1 MRIPSRDLLPSDA
14 PVPLDRMIGRRGDVE
29 ELVLQLSGGTHR
41 IVAAPRRTGKS
52 SVCEAAVGVLRA
64 EGFYTVSVSLFKYTN
79 AATLAEAI
87 AQETLANRGAM
98 HKLIEKIRDT
108 GASVA
113 KGAALTLAMKTQ
125 ADLGDA
131 VELAIRPGHGARDPE
146 RALRMALELPQ
157 RIAEQDGKRLILF
170 IDELQEIA
178 DGGGAYGDPDGLM
191 RFMRE
196 TLHGSE
202 LVTALVAGS
211 MEHMMRDLFTNR
223 QRAFYGF
230 GGCMDL
236 TPILPGEWRTGLVER
251 FAEDNCQV
259 EDNALDRMIEL
270 GGLHPR
276 AIMLIAQQTHLA
288 SIEADTHTIDLGLAL
303 SGWQSALQA
312 ERARHVDAVDA
323 IRRMGRSGAVALRIA
338 GNLANGRPAYHGIES
353 QAASRALRRLQRSSI
368 VHRASETGRWE
379 IDDPL
384 LASYIRNE
392 IAT

>member
-1 MRIPSRDLLPSDA
+1 
-14 PVPLDRMIGRRGDVE
+14 MIGRRGDVDQ
-29 ELVLQLSGGTHR
+29 LVLQLSGGAHR
-41 IVAAPRRTGKS
+41 VVAAPRRTGKS

-64 EGFYTVSVSLFKYTN
+64 KGFYTVSVSLFKYTN

-87 AQETLANRGAM
+87 AQETLANRGPM
-98 HKLIEKIRDT
+98 HKLIEKVRKT
-108 GASVA
+108 GAVVA
-113 KGAALTLAMKTQ
+113 KGAALTLAMKAQ

-131 VELAIRPGHGARDPE
+131 VELAIRPGHSARDPE

-157 RIAEQDGKRLILF
+157 RIAERDGKHLVLF

-178 DGGGAYGDPDGLM
+178 DSGGAYGDPNGLM

-202 LVTALVAGS
+202 LVTALFAGS
-211 MEHMMRDLFTNR
+211 VEHMMRDLFSSR

-230 GGCMDL
+230 GGFMEL
-236 TPILPGEWRTGLVER
+236 TPILADEWRVGLQGR
-251 FAEDNCQV
+251 FAEDDCTVDENT
-259 EDNALDRMIEL
+259 LDRMIQL
-270 GGLHPR
+270 GELHPR

-288 SIEADTHTIDLGLAL
+288 SIEAETHTIDLGLAL
-303 SGWQSALQA
+303 SGWRGALQA

-338 GNLANGRPAYHGIES
+338 VNLANGLPAYHDMES
-353 QAASRALRRLQRSSI
+353 QAASRALRHLQRSSI
-368 VHRASETGRWE
+368 AHRAPQTGRWE

-384 LASYIRNE
+384 LATYIRNE

>member
-1 MRIPSRDLLPSDA
+1 
-14 PVPLDRMIGRRGDVE
+14 MIGRRGDVDR
-29 ELVLQLSGGTHR
+29 LVLQLSGGAHR
-41 IVAAPRRTGKS
+41 VLAAPRRTGKS
-52 SVCEAAVGVLRA
+52 SVCEAAVGVLRSKR
-64 EGFYTVSVSLFKYTN
+64 FYTVSVSLFKYTN

-87 AQETLANRGAM
+87 AQETLANRGPM
-98 HKLIEKIRDT
+98 HKLIEKIRDA
-108 GASVA
+108 GATVV

-131 VELAIRPGHGARDPE
+131 VELAIRPGYAARDPE

-157 RIAEQDGKRLILF
+157 RIAERDGKRLVLF

-178 DGGGAYGDPDGLM
+178 DSGGGYGDADGLM

-202 LVTALVAGS
+202 RVTALFAGS
-211 MEHMMRDLFTNR
+211 LEHMMRELFTNR

-230 GGCMDL
+230 GGFMEL
-236 TPILPGEWRTGLVER
+236 TPILAGEWRAGLIER
-251 FAEDNCQV
+251 FTEDDCAV
-259 EDNALDRMIEL
+259 EVQALDRIIEL

-276 AIMLIAQQTHLA
+276 AIMLIAQQAHLA
-288 SIEADTHTIDLGLAL
+288 SIEADIRRIDLGLAL
-303 SGWQSALQA
+303 SGWHNALQA

-323 IRRMGRSGAVALRIA
+323 IRRMGRSGVVALRIA
-338 GNLANGRPAYHGIES
+338 GNLANGRAAHHGVES
-353 QAASRALRRLQRSSI
+353 QTASRALRHLQRASI
-368 VHRASETGRWE
+368 VHRSGETGRWQ

-384 LASYIRNE
+384 LATYIREE

>member
-1 MRIPSRDLLPSDA
+1 MRIPSRDLFPSDA
-14 PVPLDRMIGRRGDVE
+14 PVPLDRMIGRRGDVDQ
-29 ELVLQLSGGTHR
+29 LVLQLSGGAHR
-41 IVAAPRRTGKS
+41 ILAAPRRTGKS
-52 SVCEAAVGVLRA
+52 SVCEAAIGVLRA
-64 EGFYTVSVSLFKYTN
+64 KHFYTVSVSLFKYTD

-87 AQETLANRGAM
+87 AQETLANRGPM
-98 HKLIEKIRDT
+98 HKLIEKIRET
-108 GASVA
+108 GAAVA
-113 KGAALTLAMKTQ
+113 KGAELALAMKTQ

-131 VELAIRPGHGARDPE
+131 VELAIHPGYSARDPE
-146 RALRMALELPQ
+146 QALRMALELPQ
-157 RIAEQDGKRLILF
+157 RIAERDGKRLILF

-178 DGGGAYGDPDGLM
+178 DSGGAYGDPDGLM
-191 RFMRE
+191 GFMRE

-202 LVTALVAGS
+202 LVTALFAGS

-230 GGCMDL
+230 GGFMEL
-236 TPILPGEWRTGLVER
+236 TPILAGEWRAGLLER
-251 FAEDNCQV
+251 FAEDDCTV
-259 EDNALDRMIEL
+259 EENALDRVIEL
-270 GGLHPR
+270 GVLRPR
-276 AIMLIAQQTHLA
+276 AIMLIAQQAHLA

-323 IRRMGRSGAVALRIA
+323 IRHMGRSGAVALRIA

-353 QAASRALRRLQRSSI
+353 QAASRALRHLQHSSI
-368 VHRASETGRWE
+368 VHRTPQTGRWE

-384 LASYIRNE
+384 LATYIRNE